1 MRCTVWLH
9 DREIGGSDLEFPKR
23 GRQRAGIFR
32 PTLYGLAVL
41 PGLTAVFP
49 ALFEFRLA
57 CERAGIPH
65 DEESSDDGEAAMEL
79 LSATPEGERVVS
91 AIRKMGDLELRD
103 ERGRRLEWATLM
115 ISDFEQIRAVAE
127 QLSNG
132 RGGARREPA
141 RPTMPGELLA
151 EKVPESLRY
160 LLSFTLTRRRFVP
173 SGGSLES

>member
-9 DREIGGSDLEFPKR
+9 DKEIGGSDLEFPKR

-41 PGLTAVFP
+41 PALTAVFP
-49 ALFEFRLA
+49 ALYDFRLA

-65 DEESSDDGEAAMEL
+65 DEESPDGGEAAMEL

-91 AIRKMGDLELRD
+91 AIRKLGDLELRD

-127 QLSNG
+127 HLDH
-132 RGGARREPA
+132 RRDDARRESVRPA
-141 RPTMPGELLA
+141 MPVELLA

-173 SGGSLES
+173 SGGSLKS